1 MKQKEL
7 VTIRYAHDLV
17 EGEDYEFVSFIVVDN
32 KDQFQTIESF
42 FSVDQLEFIKQNL
55 TPAEIEKALKT
66 KSLFSRNNE
75 DFKFIKKVDM
85 VKMPVYFY
93 RLNELPLDLDLLVS
107 LGFGLIRMLTDDAN
121 GELWFFDALYFR
133 NRFFAEEDE
142 WDDPIIGDTAIRLM
156 IYFSLHLPT
165 YNDRDLERILNMSED
180 YLKLMCLC
188 NGDAIIERLKE
199 GFARKK
205 GGDNVI
211 SFPIKK

>member
-1 MKQKEL
+1 M
-7 VTIRYAHDLV
+7 VTVRYAHDLV
-17 EGEDYEFVSFIVVDN
+17 EGEDYEFVSFIVLDN
-32 KDQFQTIESF
+32 EDQFQTIESF
-42 FSVDQLEFIKQNL
+42 FSVDQLEIIKQNL
-55 TPAEIEKALKT
+55 SPDELEDALKS
-66 KSLFSRNNE
+66 KCLFNQDNE
-75 DFKFIKKVDM
+75 GFKFIRKIEM
-85 VKMPVYFY
+85 VKKPVYFY
-93 RLNELPLDLDLLVS
+93 RLNELPLDLELLVS
-107 LGFGLIRMLTDDAN
+107 LGFGLIRMLTDDEN

-142 WDDPIIGDTAIRLM
+142 WDDPIIGDTAIRFM

-188 NGDAIIERLKE
+188 NGENIIERLKE

>member
-1 MKQKEL
+1 M
-7 VTIRYAHDLV
+7 
-17 EGEDYEFVSFIVVDN
+17 
-32 KDQFQTIESF
+32 
-42 FSVDQLEFIKQNL
+42 EFIKQNL

-85 VKMPVYFY
+85 VKKPVYFY

-156 IYFSLHLPT
+156 
-165 YNDRDLERILNMSED
+165 
-180 YLKLMCLC
+180 
-188 NGDAIIERLKE
+188 
-199 GFARKK
+199 
-205 GGDNVI
+205 
-211 SFPIKK
+211 